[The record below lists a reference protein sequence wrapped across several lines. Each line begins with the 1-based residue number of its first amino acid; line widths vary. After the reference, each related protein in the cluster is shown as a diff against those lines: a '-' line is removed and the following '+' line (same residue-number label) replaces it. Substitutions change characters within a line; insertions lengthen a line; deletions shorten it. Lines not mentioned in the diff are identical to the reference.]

1 MLHQGCTKPKRA
13 QVQKMGNHTVL
24 GNRTENQMLDTE
36 KNSERKISRNKLLV
50 RGEKKAK
57 MLINIHL
64 QSKLNAHKD

>member
-1 MLHQGCTKPKRA
+1 
-13 QVQKMGNHTVL
+13 MGNHTVL